1 MRQSIEQPIMNADH
15 SRRDADYTRDETALL
30 FVDMQRIYCIPG
42 RDPGHPERDAS
53 HYYHRRLRDTVI
65 PNQVRLLKTARRAKI
80 QVVHTIIEALT
91 ADGRD
96 ISLDHRLSNIF
107 VPKGHPEAQPIAEL
121 ALAENEILLPKS
133 SSGVFN
139 STNIDYVLRN
149 MNIRYLIVAGVVTD
163 QCVDMA
169 VRDAA
174 DKGYLVSMPED
185 ASATYTQERHDAAI
199 KAFGGYCWVTDS
211 ATVVRRREAI
221 G

>member
-1 MRQSIEQPIMNADH
+1 MTTDH

-65 PNQVRLLKTARRAKI
+65 PNQVRLLKAARRAKI

-199 KAFGGYCWVTDS
+199 KAFGGYCWATDS
-211 ATVVRRREAI
+211 ATVVRRLEAI
-221 G
+221 A

>member
-1 MRQSIEQPIMNADH
+1 MTTDH

-65 PNQVRLLKTARRAKI
+65 PNQVRLLKAARRAKI
-80 QVVHTIIEALT
+80 QVLHTIIEALT

-107 VPKGHPEAQPIAEL
+107 MPKGHPEAQPIAKL

-199 KAFGGYCWVTDS
+199 KAFGGYCWVTDC
-211 ATVVRRREAI
+211 ATVVRRLEAI
-221 G
+221 A